1 MQHTTAIGFTGGRS
15 LNAGQLAIA
24 QDIARQAAHVGSVYT
39 GCALGADAAA
49 VAGALPVGGLLHIF
63 AVGTRTGA
71 GFPRGFVPHH
81 LGGIETTG
89 GVILHWSAGG
99 PLTVPLVARLARRS
113 LAMVRAVALAAGALV
128 AFPVAP
134 CPPRPFKP
142 GPFPSCG
149 SGTWATVAAAAR
161 LSVPVFAVCPF
172 APSAAL
178 PVGGAWVQATLLGHA
193 CWAFVPAT
201 RKLF

>member
-1 MQHTTAIGFTGGRS
+1 MQHQMVLGFSGARS
-15 LNAGQLAIA
+15 LSAGQLAIA

-113 LAMVRAVALAAGALV
+113 LAMVRAVAAAGGSLV
-128 AFPVAP
+128 AFPASP
-134 CPPRPFKP
+134 RPPRAFRP

-149 SGTWATVAAAAR
+149 SGTWATVGAAA
-161 LSVPVFAVCPF
+161 LLGVPVFVVYSAR
-172 APSAAL
+172 PSAVL
-178 PVGGAWVQATLLGHA
+178 PVAGVWTPALVFGVAG
-193 CWAFVPAT
+193 WAFVPAT
-201 RKLF
+201 AKMF